1 LLGTW
6 SDPLL
11 AGKLCIAIGL
21 NDQMN
26 LFSRRPR
33 AYSEPDNQEVHA
45 FVHKLDKI
53 MGLTAKD
60 TSLKVT
66 ALEKKGA
73 AATGGV
79 KIGDTITSV
88 GGVDV
93 STMSEV
99 GVALADCKGRG
110 DREVVVCCTNGA
122 LPARRRRSE
131 GSLGAVKVRTFVH
144 TLGQPMGL
152 SIANK
157 SLQVTALDRRGAA
170 AAGGLKV
177 GDKVTAIGEV
187 EVSSIS
193 ELKAALDGCKAK
205 SVSEVIVRCN
215 ATNKPQPL
223 PPPTAP
229 SGRQRRRSSE
239 GDYSSSSAANAL
251 SEAALAEV
259 GAEEAP
265 PPRKEAAESFKAL
278 KRRALESEDADAQHE
293 LGLFY
298 HRAAVDADANG
309 RSSGGR
315 SSGNGSV
322 LGLEAQAEALKCW
335 QLAAEQGHVE
345 AAVALGTACYTGKG
359 PAALGREGGERA
371 AKSVSSSLANAK
383 GVVALAADPAPAP
396 AVPSEDLDEAVR
408 LWVEAA
414 RLGSPRAI
422 TNLACAYL
430 DGVCVQRSPAMA
442 AALLERAVALG
453 STHAQVLDKTTSM
466 SHLLYAFLVYFSFLL
481 LFDVSVFACPSFSLR
496 APAFSSAIFSASF
509 PLSAFVAPLS
519 PFAVLTAVAPNQQV
533 ILGHMCHQGTVGF
546 PADKEKAF
554 TLFRQAAAAGNLQA
568 QEFANRLSSPL
579 PPPPLSSSSRR
590 RRFSSD
596 ENSGDGGSSEA
607 EEEEE
612 EERGG
617 GSGGSSKKGKGKLS
631 PPSLRPSSPPLSSK
645 RRHSNPRAVVSRDKP
660 SSSSKHVVFATT
672 SSGGIG
678 DGRETSDEESKSET
692 GSSRDHDTTDDGESL
707 PATADEVKA
716 AMAEALKKIP
726 YMSPARFFQL
736 YAPPPAFLDA
746 AQLAAAVAKLTRFRQ
761 ARESDPGVQ
770 AVFTELLGKEG
781 QDRGGVPTVTLL
793 DLKRNWR
800 VLAGGGPETEAPAAA
815 RQSLPGHT
823 ASEADEFH
831 GSSVVL

>member
-1 LLGTW
+1 
-6 SDPLL
+6 
-11 AGKLCIAIGL
+11 
-21 NDQMN
+21 
-26 LFSRRPR
+26 
-33 AYSEPDNQEVHA
+33 
-45 FVHKLDKI
+45 

-170 AAGGLKV
+170 AAGGFKV

-239 GDYSSSSAANAL
+239 GDSSSSSSAANAL

-265 PPRKEAAESFKAL
+265 PQKKEAAESFKAL

-298 HRAAVDADANG
+298 HRAAVDADADG

-345 AAVALGTACYTGKG
+345 AAVALGTACYTGNG

-453 STHAQVLDKTTSM
+453 STHA
-466 SHLLYAFLVYFSFLL
+466 
-481 LFDVSVFACPSFSLR
+481 
-496 APAFSSAIFSASF
+496 
-509 PLSAFVAPLS
+509 
-519 PFAVLTAVAPNQQV
+519 QV